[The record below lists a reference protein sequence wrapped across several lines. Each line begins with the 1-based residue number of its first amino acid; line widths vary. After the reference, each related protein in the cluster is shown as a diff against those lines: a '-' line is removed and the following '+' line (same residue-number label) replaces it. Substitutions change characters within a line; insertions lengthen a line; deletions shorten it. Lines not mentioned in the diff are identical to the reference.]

1 MPSVLIVDGG
11 EDMRWANMLSL
22 QLKAADYCVTTALS
36 LKKARAYLARGQP
49 DVILLNVALPDGD
62 GIDFCAKLQGVTDAH
77 ILFCTSRHTDD
88 EEQRALAS
96 GGDYYLSKSIR
107 MELITARIEAA
118 IRQRKRTR
126 RSGFEA

>member
-1 MPSVLIVDGG
+1 MPSVLIVDG
-11 EDMRWANMLSL
+11 EDDMRWANMLSL
-22 QLKAADYCVTTALS
+22 QLQAADYRVTTALS
-36 LKKARAYLARGQP
+36 LAKARAYLACAKP

-62 GIDFCAKLQGVTDAH
+62 GIDFCTKQQGITDAH

-96 GGDYYLSKSIR
+96 GGDCYLSKSIC

-118 IRQRKRTR
+118 IRQRKRMR
-126 RSGFEA
+126 RSGTEA